1 MLCYNWNVCYS
12 SEPTHI
18 WRLHSDHLKRCYVC
32 TRFITTQEEWPPDQP
47 DHFTSLALIHYKDGH
62 TEREVISV
70 LKNIH
75 NYTVDEIMSM
85 FPGDSQNV
93 SSEEEQSQ
101 EQVKTTKD
109 VKDIFASDEDGQEPC
124 RILIEGAPGIGKTVL
139 SKEIAFQWANDFL
152 LVNMVFLFLIFLRDP
167 LVQSIESLKDLVK
180 YYYQFDKSSDN
191 IASSCAD
198 YLFHS
203 DGENVVF
210 VFDGYDEY
218 PERLR
223 QKGFISDILHR
234 KILPCCHLVVTSRPH
249 ASAHL
254 RTNCDRFIQILG
266 FTEEDKQ
273 NYIISS
279 LKEKDV
285 DELVEYLDNHLT
297 ISNLCFIPFN
307 MTVLL
312 WLYKQEIAL
321 PNSSVELYNYFI
333 CHTIRHYLAKHKISL
348 PDSFINLNTLE
359 EPYKKVIQQLSFLSY
374 QALKNSQLTFTL
386 DEIRV
391 ACPQIDEIPEALNGF
406 GLLQAVQHF
415 GFKKTTTLN
424 FIHFTVQEFLAAYH
438 ITCLSHY
445 KEFCVIKENFLSNFY
460 ANTFTMYVGMT
471 KGKRPAFKQY
481 LGNNNKWA
489 VYMYGIF
496 GRFTP
501 LRIFNP
507 SVATYPGLPL
517 NARFWLRLFR
527 CFYEAEDK
535 ESYREIRDAIFCFFR
550 GNVIVSE
557 TLLLSDVE
565 CLGLFL
571 CSRKEWKAL
580 YLHQSFGDAGIQILH
595 QLLTTEAISTCIHT
609 IYIGSNLCSLLR
621 DGTLTQSSS
630 CLITDIARSCKTK
643 VLEVFGPLLL
653 LNDVVLLKYQLKKLI
668 FYVEKSQTVDRIFIP
683 VCLKD
688 DEILKVLKFYEEH
701 PSEDSVEAFTEAVK
715 HNNVKECSSVH
726 VKWMKLYWIVKIRTL
741 KGVAK
746 LLYIFKTHLFLSL
759 VILILFIWLVTKL
772 VIIS

>member
-1 MLCYNWNVCYS
+1 MCYNS
-12 SEPTHI
+12 SEPSHV
-18 WRLHSDHLKRCYVC
+18 WRLHSASEYLKRCYVD
-32 TRFITTQEEWPPDQP
+32 TRFITAQEEWPPDQP
-47 DHFTSLALIHYKDGH
+47 KYFTSVALICCKDGR
-62 TEREVISV
+62 TKREAIAIF
-70 LKNIH
+70 KKIH
-75 NYTVDEIMSM
+75 NYTVDEIMNM
-85 FPGDSQNV
+85 FPLQNV

-101 EQVKTTKD
+101 EQVKTTKN
-109 VKDIFASDEDGQEPC
+109 VKDIFAPDEDGQEPC

-139 SKEIAFQWANDFL
+139 SKEIAYQWANGLL
-152 LVNMVFLFLIFLRDP
+152 LVNMVLLFLIFLRDP
-167 LVQSIESLKDLVK
+167 LVQRIESLKDLVK
-180 YYYQFDKSSDN
+180 YYYQFDERGDS

-203 DGENVVF
+203 DGEHVTF
-210 VFDGYDEY
+210 VFDGYDEF
-218 PERLR
+218 PESLR
-223 QKGFISDILHR
+223 QNGFISDILHR
-234 KILPCCHLVVTSRPH
+234 KRLLRCHLVVTSRPH

-279 LKEKDV
+279 LKKKQDV

-297 ISNLCFIPFN
+297 ISSLCFIPFN

-312 WLYKQEIAL
+312 WLYKQESAL
-321 PNSSVELYNYFI
+321 PNNSVQLYNYFI
-333 CHTIRHYLAKHKISL
+333 CHTIRHYLAKYQISL
-348 PDSFINLNTLE
+348 LESFIDLNTLE

-374 QALKNSQLTFTL
+374 QALNKSQLTFTL
-386 DEIRV
+386 DEIRA

-415 GFKKTTTLN
+415 GFKNTTTLN
-424 FIHFTVQEFLAAYH
+424 FVHFTVQEFLAAHH

-445 KEFCVIKENFLSNFY
+445 KEFCVIKEKFMSNFY

-481 LGNNNKWA
+481 LGGNGKQTA
-489 VYMYGIF
+489 YMYGIF

-501 LRIFNP
+501 VEILSP
-507 SVATYPGLPL
+507 SVATYPGSPL
-517 NARFWLRLFR
+517 NARLWLRLFK
-527 CFYEAEDK
+527 CFYEADDK
-535 ESYREIRDAIFCFFR
+535 ASCREMTEAIFYYLK
-550 GNVIVSE
+550 GNVILSE
-557 TLLLSDVE
+557 ILLRDDVE

-571 CSRKEWKAL
+571 CSRKEWKGL
-580 YLHQSFGDAGIQILH
+580 YLHQSFDDASAGMQILH
-595 QLLTTEAISTCIHT
+595 QLLTTKATSTCIHT

-643 VLEVFGPLLL
+643 VSEVFGPLLL

-668 FYVEKSQTVDRIFIP
+668 FYVEKSQTEDIL

-701 PSEDSVEAFTEAVK
+701 PSDSGEVFIEAIR
-715 HNNVKECSSVH
+715 HNNINECSSVR
-726 VKWMKLYWIVKIRTL
+726 VKCMKLYRIMKIGTL

-746 LLYIFKTHLFLSL
+746 LRYIFKFPLFFIYYIHLFVMLYFL
-759 VILILFIWLVTKL
+759 A
-772 VIIS
+772 ISIRNCFLYS